1 MTPLQVRRGVIAGGL
16 LLSALYFGAVRAAQP
31 EREFRETL
39 YVFGT
44 LVELVLFGEDE
55 AQAEVVTAEAGRELQ
70 QMHRDWH
77 AWQPGELEDLNA
89 ALAAGESMEV
99 DPRLAELLREGQR
112 LSCLSGG
119 RFEPGIG
126 ALIELWGFHQDT
138 PPEGAPPATDEIE
151 ALRAAHPSIMNLRF
165 DGPRIRS
172 TDRSVQL
179 DLGGFAKGAALDLI
193 GAKFLAQGA
202 ENAVLNA
209 GGDVNVSGSHG
220 GRPWRVAIRDP
231 FVWGAMGSVDLQP
244 GEVLY
249 TSGNYERYFE
259 QGGQRFAHFL
269 DPRTGYPASEIVSVS
284 VLDTSGTRADA
295 AATALAVAGRGD
307 WPQVAADMGVSAV
320 LMIAGDG
327 SLYATPEMLARLVPV
342 GGGFPAE
349 PQVVPLPA
357 AAPDPACAAL

>member
-1 MTPLQVRRGVIAGGL
+1 MTPLQLRRTVIAGGL
-16 LLSALYFGAVRAAQP
+16 LVSALYFGAVRAAQP

-44 LVELVLFGEDE
+44 LVELVLYGEDAAE
-55 AQAEVVTAEAGRELQ
+55 AQALTAEAGRALQ

-77 AWQPGELEDLNA
+77 AWQPGALEELNA
-89 ALAAGESMEV
+89 ALASGETMKV
-99 DPRLAELLREGQR
+99 APRLAALLREGQS
-112 LSCLSGG
+112 LACLSGG

-138 PPEGAPPATDEIE
+138 PPEGAPPSEAEIA
-151 ALRAAHPSIMNLRF
+151 ALRAAHPSILNLRF
-165 DGPRIRS
+165 DGDRIS
-172 TDRSVQL
+172 ATDRSVQL
-179 DLGGFAKGAALDLI
+179 DLGGFAKGAALDEI
-193 GAKFLAQGA
+193 GVRFVSQGYD
-202 ENAVLNA
+202 NAVLNA
-209 GGDVNVSGSHG
+209 GGDVNVIGAHG

-259 QGGQRFAHFL
+259 HDGQRFAHIL
-269 DPRTGYPASEIVSVS
+269 DPRTGYPVSEIVSVS

-295 AATALAVAGRGD
+295 AATALAVAGRAD

-327 SLYATPEMLARLVPV
+327 SLSATPEMLARLNPV
-342 GGGFPAE
+342 GGAFPSA
-349 PQVVPLPA
+349 PQPVPLPV